1 MEFNIYCEYQIA
13 LKLFLS
19 HKILKTQ
26 SPILRFLLPNF
37 RILF

>member
-1 MEFNIYCEYQIA
+1 MQILKDMEFNIYCEYQIA

-26 SPILRFLLPNF
+26 SPI
-37 RILF
+37 